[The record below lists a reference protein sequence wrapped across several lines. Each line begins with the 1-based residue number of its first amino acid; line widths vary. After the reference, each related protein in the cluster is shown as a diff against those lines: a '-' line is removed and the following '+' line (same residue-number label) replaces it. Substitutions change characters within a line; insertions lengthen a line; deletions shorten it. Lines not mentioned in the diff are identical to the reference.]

1 MGGNL
6 VETLIGAV
14 VLVVAAVF
22 LIFAYN
28 KAGVAKV
35 DGYELVARFDKVD
48 GIRVGSDVVM
58 SGIKIG
64 TVVDQ
69 QLDRKEFIAV
79 LRITVD
85 ELLQLPTDSTIKVT
99 SSGLLG
105 DKYLA
110 IEPGASDEIM
120 EPGDTFEFAQGSIDL
135 MDLLGKAVYATG
147 KGQ

>member
-79 LRITVD
+79 LRVTVD